1 MKAAYISR
9 YGNISDVLLGEQ
21 STPVLT
27 ENDVL
32 IKVYAASINPLDLR
46 VLEGELKAILPLK
59 FPFILGND
67 FAGTIVE
74 VGSNVTQFKAGDEV
88 YAKTDLNGAFA
99 EYTVAQQSSLALKP
113 QNISMELAA
122 SLPLVSLTAWQAL
135 VEIAKVKA
143 GQKVLIHAGSGGV
156 GSIAIQLAKSLGAM
170 VATTTSAKNSGW
182 VKELGADIIIDYKTM
197 NFEQEIK
204 DYDVVLDTQ
213 GGKTL
218 EKSLHVL
225 KRGGRLISISGPPDH
240 AFAEVINPNWFLKCV
255 IPMLSWSI
263 RHKAKK
269 LGITYSFLFMQPNGQ
284 QLSEISK
291 LVESGKINPVVDKT
305 YEFSEIKDA
314 FQYVNTGRAKGKVIL
329 KVSEQDRR

>member
-9 YGNISDVLLGEQ
+9 YGKIDDVQIDEQ
-21 STPVLT
+21 PKPSLT
-27 ENDVL
+27 EDTVL
-32 IKVYAASINPLDLR
+32 VKVHAASINPLDLR
-46 VLEGELKAILPLK
+46 VLEGEFKAILPVP

-67 FAGTIVE
+67 FAGTVVE
-74 VGSNVTQFKAGDEV
+74 VGSNVTQFKVGDEV

-99 EYTVAQQSSLALKP
+99 EYTVVQQSSLALKA
-113 QNISMELAA
+113 QNISMEQAA
-122 SLPLVSLTAWQAL
+122 ALPLVALTSWQAL
-135 VEIAKVKA
+135 VEIAKVQA

-156 GSIAIQLAKSLGAM
+156 GSIAIQLAKSLGAT
-170 VATTTSAKNSGW
+170 VATTTSGKNSGW

-197 NFEQEIK
+197 DFEQELK

-218 EKSLHVL
+218 EKSLNVL

-240 AFAEVINPNWFLKCV
+240 AFAEAINPNWFLKCV

-269 LGITYSFLFMQPNGQ
+269 RGITYTFLFMQPNGQ
-284 QLSEISK
+284 ELSKITE
-291 LVESGKINPVVDKT
+291 LVEAGKIKPVVDQT
-305 YEFSEIKDA
+305 YGFVQIKEA
-314 FQYVNTGRAKGKVIL
+314 LQYVNTGRSKGKVVL
-329 KVSEQDRR
+329 QFDS

>member
-1 MKAAYISR
+1 MKAAYINR
-9 YGNISDVLLGEQ
+9 YGNINDVQLGEQ

-32 IKVYAASINPLDLR
+32 IKVHAASINPLDLR
-46 VLEGELKAILPLK
+46 VLEGEFKTILPVQ

-67 FAGTIVE
+67 FAGTVVQ
-74 VGSNVTQFKAGDEV
+74 VGENVTQFKIGDEV
-88 YAKTDLNGAFA
+88 YAKTDNNGAFA
-99 EYTVAQQSSLALKP
+99 EYTVIQESSLALKP
-113 QNISMELAA
+113 QNISMEQAA
-122 SLPLVSLTAWQAL
+122 ALPLVGLTSWQAL

-156 GSIAIQLAKSLGAM
+156 GSIAIQLAKSLGAT
-170 VATTTSAKNSGW
+170 VATTTSSKNSSW
-182 VKELGADIIIDYKTM
+182 VKGLGADIIIDYKTM
-197 NFEQEIK
+197 DFEQELK

-213 GGKTL
+213 GGKIL
-218 EKSLHVL
+218 EKSLNVL

-240 AFAEVINPNWFLKCV
+240 AFVEVVNPNWFLKCV
-255 IPMLSWSI
+255 IPLLSWSI

-269 LGITYSFLFMQPNGQ
+269 RDISYSFLFMQPNGQ

-305 YEFSEIKDA
+305 YTFSEIKDA
-314 FQYVNTGRAKGKVIL
+314 FHYVNTGRAKGKIVL
-329 KVSEQDRR
+329 KISE

>member
-1 MKAAYISR
+1 MKAAYISH
-9 YGNISDVLLGEQ
+9 YGNIDNVQFDEQANPSVTEDTVL
-21 STPVLT
+21 V
-27 ENDVL
+27 
-32 IKVYAASINPLDLR
+32 KVHAASINPLDLR
-46 VLEGELKAILPLK
+46 VLEGEFKAILPVK

-67 FAGTIVE
+67 FAGTVVE
-74 VGSNVTQFKAGDEV
+74 VGSKVTQFKVGDEV

-99 EYTVAQQSSLALKP
+99 EYTVVQQSSLALKP
-113 QNISMELAA
+113 QNISMEQAA
-122 SLPLVSLTAWQAL
+122 ALPLVALTSWQAM

-156 GSIAIQLAKSLGAM
+156 GSIAIQLAKSLGAT
-170 VATTTSAKNSGW
+170 VATTTSGKNSGW

-197 NFEQEIK
+197 DFEQELK

-218 EKSLHVL
+218 EKSLNVL

-269 LGITYSFLFMQPNGQ
+269 RGITYSFLFMQPNGQ
-284 QLSEISK
+284 QLSKITE
-291 LVESGKINPVVDKT
+291 LVETGKIKPVVDQT
-305 YEFSEIKDA
+305 YGFVQIKEA
-314 FQYVNTGRAKGKVIL
+314 LQYVNTGRSKGKVVL
-329 KVSEQDRR
+329 QFDE

>member
-9 YGNISDVLLGEQ
+9 YGKIDDVQINEQ
-21 STPVLT
+21 AKPSLT
-27 ENDVL
+27 ENSVL
-32 IKVYAASINPLDLR
+32 VKVHAASINPLDLR
-46 VLEGELKAILPLK
+46 VLEGEFKAILPVS

-67 FAGTIVE
+67 FAGTVVE
-74 VGSNVTQFKAGDEV
+74 VGSNVTQFKVGDEV

-99 EYTVAQQSSLALKP
+99 EYTVVQESSLALKP
-113 QNISMELAA
+113 QNISMDQAA
-122 SLPLVSLTAWQAL
+122 ALPLVALTSWQAL

-156 GSIAIQLAKSLGAM
+156 GSIAIQLAKSLGAT

-197 NFEQEIK
+197 DFEQELK

-213 GGKTL
+213 GGKIL
-218 EKSLHVL
+218 EKSVNVL
-225 KRGGRLISISGPPDH
+225 KRGGRLISISGPPDQ
-240 AFAEVINPNWFLKCV
+240 AFTEAINPNWFLKCV

-269 LGITYSFLFMQPNGQ
+269 HDITYSFLFMQPNGQ
-284 QLSEISK
+284 QLSKITE
-291 LVESGKINPVVDKT
+291 LVEAGKIKPVVDQT
-305 YEFSEIKDA
+305 YGFVQIKEA
-314 FQYVNTGRAKGKVIL
+314 LQYVNTGRSKGKVVL
-329 KVSEQDRR
+329 QFDS

>member
-9 YGNISDVLLGEQ
+9 YGNISYVLLGEQ

-32 IKVYAASINPLDLR
+32 IKVHAASINPLDLR
-46 VLEGELKAILPLK
+46 VLEGEFKAILPVK

-67 FAGTIVE
+67 FAGTVVE

-113 QNISMELAA
+113 QNISMEQAA
-122 SLPLVSLTAWQAL
+122 ALPLVALTSWQAL

-156 GSIAIQLAKSLGAM
+156 GSIAIQLAKSLGAT

-197 NFEQEIK
+197 NFEQELK

-240 AFAEVINPNWFLKCV
+240 AFAEAINPNWFLKCV

-269 LGITYSFLFMQPNGQ
+269 RGVTYSFLFMQPNGQ

-291 LVESGKINPVVDKT
+291 LVEAGKIKPVVDQT
-305 YEFSEIKDA
+305 YDFIQIKEA
-314 FQYVNTGRAKGKVIL
+314 LQYVNTGRAKGKVIL
-329 KVSEQDRR
+329 KISE

>member
-1 MKAAYISR
+1 MKAAYVNR
-9 YGNISDVLLGEQ
+9 YGNINDVQLDEQ

-27 ENDVL
+27 ENAVL
-32 IKVYAASINPLDLR
+32 VKVHAASINPLDLR
-46 VLEGELKAILPLK
+46 VLEGEFKAILPVK

-67 FAGTIVE
+67 FAGTVVQ
-74 VGSNVTQFKAGDEV
+74 VGSNVTQFKVADEV
-88 YAKTDLNGAFA
+88 YAKTDLHGAFA
-99 EYTVAQQSSLALKP
+99 EYTVVQESSLALKP

-156 GSIAIQLAKSLGAM
+156 GSVAIQLAKHLGAT
-170 VATTTSAKNSGW
+170 VATTTSGKNIRW
-182 VKELGADIIIDYKTM
+182 VRELGADTIIDYKTTD
-197 NFEQEIK
+197 FEQVLK

-218 EKSLHVL
+218 EKSLNIL
-225 KRGGRLISISGPPDH
+225 KRGGRIISISGPPDR
-240 AFAEVINPNWFLKCV
+240 AFAEIIKANWLLKCI
-255 IPMLSWSI
+255 IPLLSWSI

-269 LGITYSFLFMQPNGQ
+269 RDITYSFLFMQPNGQ

-291 LVESGKINPVVDKT
+291 LVESGGINPVVDKT

-314 FQYVNTGRAKGKVIL
+314 FQYVNTGRAKGKVVL
-329 KVSEQDRR
+329 KVSE

>member
-9 YGNISDVLLGEQ
+9 YGNIDDVQFDEQ
-21 STPVLT
+21 PKPSLT
-27 ENDVL
+27 EDAVL
-32 IKVYAASINPLDLR
+32 VKVHAASINPLDLR
-46 VLEGELKAILPLK
+46 VLEGEFKAILPVK

-67 FAGTIVE
+67 FAGTVVE
-74 VGSNVTQFKAGDEV
+74 VGSKVTQFKAGDEV

-99 EYTVAQQSSLALKP
+99 EYTVVQQSSLALKP
-113 QNISMELAA
+113 QNISMEQAA
-122 SLPLVSLTAWQAL
+122 ALPLVALTSWQAL

-156 GSIAIQLAKSLGAM
+156 GSIAIQLAKSIGAT

-197 NFEQEIK
+197 DFEQELK

-218 EKSLHVL
+218 EKSLNVL

-240 AFAEVINPNWFLKCV
+240 AFAEAINPNWFLKCV

-269 LGITYSFLFMQPNGQ
+269 TRHYLYIFIY
-284 QLSEISK
+284 
-291 LVESGKINPVVDKT
+291 
-305 YEFSEIKDA
+305 A
-314 FQYVNTGRAKGKVIL
+314 AKWSTAL
-329 KVSEQDRR
+329 KNY

>member
-9 YGNISDVLLGEQ
+9 YGTINDVQIGEQ
-21 STPVLT
+21 PKPSIKKNTVLVKIHAT
-27 ENDVL
+27 
-32 IKVYAASINPLDLR
+32 SINPLDLR
-46 VLEGELKAILPLK
+46 VVEGEFKAILPLK

-67 FAGTIVE
+67 FAGTVVQIGE
-74 VGSNVTQFKAGDEV
+74 NVTNFKVGDEV
-88 YAKTDLNGAFA
+88 YARTDLSGSFA
-99 EYTVAQQSSLALKP
+99 EYTLVEESSLSLKP
-113 QNISMELAA
+113 KNLSMEQAA
-122 SLPLVSLTAWQAL
+122 ALPLVALTSWQAL

-156 GSIAIQLAKSLGAM
+156 GSIAIQLAKSLGAT

-218 EKSLHVL
+218 EKSLDVL

-240 AFAEVINPNWFLKCV
+240 AFAEAINPNWFLKCV

-284 QLSEISK
+284 HLSKITE
-291 LVESGKINPVVDKT
+291 LVEAGKIAPVIDQSYDFVQ
-305 YEFSEIKDA
+305 IKEA
-314 FQYVNTGRAKGKVIL
+314 LQYVNTGRSKGKVVVNI
-329 KVSEQDRR
+329 E

>member
-1 MKAAYISR
+1 MKAAYITR
-9 YGNISDVLLGEQ
+9 YGNINDVQIDEQ
-21 STPVLT
+21 PKPSLT
-27 ENDVL
+27 ENAVL
-32 IKVYAASINPLDLR
+32 VKVHAASINPLDLR
-46 VLEGELKAILPLK
+46 VLEGEFKAILPVP

-67 FAGTIVE
+67 FAGTVVE
-74 VGSNVTQFKAGDEV
+74 VGSKVSQFKVGDEV

-99 EYTVAQQSSLALKP
+99 EYTVVQQSSLALKP

-156 GSIAIQLAKSLGAM
+156 GSIAIQLAKHLGAT
-170 VATTTSAKNSGW
+170 VATTTSSKNSSW
-182 VKELGADIIIDYKTM
+182 VKGLGADIIIDYKTM
-197 NFEQEIK
+197 DFEQELK

-213 GGKTL
+213 GGKIL
-218 EKSLHVL
+218 EKSLNVL

-240 AFAEVINPNWFLKCV
+240 AFVEVVNPNWFLKCV
-255 IPMLSWSI
+255 IPLLSWSI

-269 LGITYSFLFMQPNGQ
+269 RDISYSFLFIQPNGQ

-305 YEFSEIKDA
+305 YTFSEIKDA
-314 FQYVNTGRAKGKVIL
+314 FHYVNTGRAKGKIVL
-329 KVSEQDRR
+329 KISE

>member
-9 YGNISDVLLGEQ
+9 YGKIDDVQIDEQ
-21 STPVLT
+21 PKPSLT
-27 ENDVL
+27 EDTVL
-32 IKVYAASINPLDLR
+32 VKVHAASINPLDLR
-46 VLEGELKAILPLK
+46 VLEGEFKAILPVS

-67 FAGTIVE
+67 FAGTVVE
-74 VGSNVTQFKAGDEV
+74 VGSNVTQFKVGDEV

-99 EYTVAQQSSLALKP
+99 EYAVVQQSSLALKA
-113 QNISMELAA
+113 QNISMEQAA
-122 SLPLVSLTAWQAL
+122 ALPLVALTSWQAL
-135 VEIAKVKA
+135 VETAKVKA

-156 GSIAIQLAKSLGAM
+156 GSIAIQLAKSLGAT

-197 NFEQEIK
+197 DFEQELK

-218 EKSLHVL
+218 EKSLNVL

-240 AFAEVINPNWFLKCV
+240 AFAEAINPNWFLKCV

-263 RHKAKK
+263 RRKAKK
-269 LGITYSFLFMQPNGQ
+269 RDITYTFLFMQPNGQ
-284 QLSEISK
+284 QLSKISE
-291 LVESGKINPVVDKT
+291 LVEAGKIKPVVDQI
-305 YEFSEIKDA
+305 YEFVQIKEA
-314 FQYVNTGRAKGKVIL
+314 LQYVNTGRSKGKVVVNIA
-329 KVSEQDRR
+329 

>member
-9 YGNISDVLLGEQ
+9 YGNIDDVQLNEQ
-21 STPVLT
+21 SQPPLTADAVL
-27 ENDVL
+27 V
-32 IKVYAASINPLDLR
+32 KVHAASINPLDLK

-67 FAGTIVE
+67 FAGTVVE

-99 EYTVAQQSSLALKP
+99 EYTVVQQSSLALKP
-113 QNISMELAA
+113 QNLSMEQAA
-122 SLPLVSLTAWQAL
+122 ALPLVALTSWQAL

-156 GSIAIQLAKSLGAM
+156 GSIAIQLAKSLGAT

-182 VKELGADIIIDYKTM
+182 VKELGADIIVDYKTTD
-197 NFEQEIK
+197 FEQELT

-213 GGKTL
+213 GGKAL
-218 EKSLHVL
+218 EKSLNVL
-225 KRGGRLISISGPPDH
+225 KRGGRLISLAGPPDQATTE
-240 AFAEVINPNWFLKCV
+240 AFNLNRFLKCV
-255 IPMLSWSI
+255 IPLLSWSI

-269 LGITYSFLFMQPNGQ
+269 RGVTYSFLFMRPNGQ
-284 QLSEISK
+284 HLSKITE
-291 LVESGKINPVVDKT
+291 LVEAGKIKPVVDQT
-305 YEFSEIKDA
+305 YDFIQIKEA
-314 FQYVNTGRAKGKVIL
+314 LQYVNTGRAKGKVVLNNIAEL
-329 KVSEQDRR
+329 